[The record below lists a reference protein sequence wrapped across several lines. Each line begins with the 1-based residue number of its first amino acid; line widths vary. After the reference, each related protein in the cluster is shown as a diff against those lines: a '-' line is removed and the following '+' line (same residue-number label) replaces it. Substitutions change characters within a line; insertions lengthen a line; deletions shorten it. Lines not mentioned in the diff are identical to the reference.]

1 MVNNYAEHSGW
12 MQTIQ
17 NKIQGQFK
25 DISRT
30 LKKNQGHEKMISS
43 LKIPALFDTILFGLK
58 QFTFLI
64 KSCFRLG
71 LGSVLDNDAQSPSKS
86 TDHKIF

>member
-30 LKKNQGHEKMISS
+30 LKKIKD
-43 LKIPALFDTILFGLK
+43 LKK
-58 QFTFLI
+58 
-64 KSCFRLG
+64 
-71 LGSVLDNDAQSPSKS
+71 
-86 TDHKIF
+86 